1 MKTNQLLSNES
12 ISKLEN
18 LHLKAKKVV
27 EGFIVG
33 LHKSPYHGFSVEFS
47 DHRPYGLG
55 DEVRHID
62 WKLWGKT
69 NRFFVKRYEEET
81 NLKAHILIDHSRSM
95 AYSSG
100 NISKLEYAKILA
112 ASLSYMLIKNQD
124 AVGLYMFDSKVKKII
139 PPKSTKGH
147 LSTLLKE
154 MEKIKPGRRTNISHA
169 IHECAEKTHKKG
181 LVILISDLMDD
192 QEKILTG
199 LKHLLYKGHEVIV
212 FHTLDE
218 QEIKFDFNDRVQFKD
233 LESNKTIITDT
244 RQLQKIYQEKINNF
258 IDFYKQNCFKKKID
272 YINLKTNQS
281 LDIALSEYIIKRKK
295 LH

>member
-1 MKTNQLLSNES
+1 
-12 ISKLEN
+12 
-18 LHLKAKKVV
+18 
-27 EGFIVG
+27 
-33 LHKSPYHGFSVEFS
+33 
-47 DHRPYGLG
+47 
-55 DEVRHID
+55 
-62 WKLWGKT
+62 
-69 NRFFVKRYEEET
+69 
-81 NLKAHILIDHSRSM
+81 
-95 AYSSG
+95 
-100 NISKLEYAKILA
+100 
-112 ASLSYMLIKNQD
+112 
-124 AVGLYMFDSKVKKII
+124 
-139 PPKSTKGH
+139 
-147 LSTLLKE
+147 
-154 MEKIKPGRRTNISHA
+154 MEKIKPGRHTNISHA